1 MDSAASGKLPTVSKI
16 QPAEYPERAE
26 RLVLNYPEYILTTVN
41 QENERPCVF
50 FPNSLQSNR
59 TFWSAR
65 AIPAAT
71 VSHRECL
78 IEDLCILSQFSRPS
92 SHGKDMSAVSD
103 HSSSPS
109 TNSHDSPVCAAIS
122 LPFNSADPVIGQVT
136 LSGKFKCL
144 QDGCHDD
151 ESLTFNR
158 LADFKRHYDNAH
170 LGASIE
176 YFCPQDGCPRS
187 RNPGGGKCKGRS
199 FKGRKDKMN
208 EHLKTA
214 HQKEK
219 RKRKKY
225 ENSDDKEKNSSFQE
239 RSPSKK
245 VKSRR
250 QVIDA
255 QVS

>member
-1 MDSAASGKLPTVSKI
+1 MDSAASGNPPTVSKI
-16 QPAEYPERAE
+16 QPAEYPERAKSF
-26 RLVLNYPEYILTTVN
+26 VLNYREYTLTTVN
-41 QENERPCVF
+41 QKNERPCAF

-59 TFWSAR
+59 TFWSGH

-71 VSHRECL
+71 VSHRDCL
-78 IEDLCILSQFSRPS
+78 IEDVCILSQFSRPS

-103 HSSSPS
+103 RSLSPS

-122 LPFNSADPVIGQVT
+122 LPFTSTDPVIGQVT

-219 RKRKKY
+219 KKRKKY
-225 ENSDDKEKNSSFQE
+225 GDSDDKEKGSSLQG
-239 RSPSKK
+239 RSPGKK
-245 VKSRR
+245 LKSRH
-250 QVIDA
+250 QVIYT
-255 QVS
+255 QIS

>member
-1 MDSAASGKLPTVSKI
+1 
-16 QPAEYPERAE
+16 
-26 RLVLNYPEYILTTVN
+26 
-41 QENERPCVF
+41 
-50 FPNSLQSNR
+50 
-59 TFWSAR
+59 
-65 AIPAAT
+65 
-71 VSHRECL
+71 
-78 IEDLCILSQFSRPS
+78 
-92 SHGKDMSAVSD
+92 MSAISD
-103 HSSSPS
+103 HSLSPS
-109 TNSHDSPVCAAIS
+109 TNSLDSPICAAIS
-122 LPFNSADPVIGQVT
+122 LPVASADPIVGQVT

-144 QDGCHDD
+144 QEGCHDD

-187 RNPGGGKCKGRS
+187 RNPVGGKCKGRS

-219 RKRKKY
+219 KKRKKY
-225 ENSDDKEKNSSFQE
+225 EGVSDKERDSSFHE
-239 RSPSKK
+239 RSRSKK
-245 VKSRR
+245 AKSKL

-255 QVS
+255 HVL